1 RMGGVRLRIPARG
14 RPDRHARRRRADHAP
29 TLDERRRDTSWQVL
43 PRRRGDWASASCA
56 GWWHPVLDRRRRRE
70 TNSSD
75 RGPIRQLHEL
85 LRRPRRRVRAQIA
98 DPGRPLPRCGSGF
111 GAITRSVNFNVVI
124 GETAKDVADRLAWIH
139 GQYEPLVPA
148 EQLAAQDKL
157 YAGGPLVGTPE
168 QIIERLQELAALGM
182 SYAIANFRDAAYDRS
197 SIELFA
203 REVIPALT

>member
-1 RMGGVRLRIPARG
+1 VQASGIPFWIAGGGEKRTLRIAARYANYTNFSDG
-14 RPDRHARRRRADHAP
+14 RADEFARKSQILADHC
-29 TLDERRRDTSWQVL
+29 RDV
-43 PRRRGDWASASCA
+43 G
-56 GWWHPVLDRRRRRE
+56 
-70 TNSSD
+70 SD
-75 RGPIRQLHEL
+75 F
-85 LRRPRRRVRAQIA
+85 
-98 DPGRPLPRCGSGF
+98 D
-111 GAITRSVNFNVVI
+111 AITRSVNFNVVI

-168 QIIERLQELAALGM
+168 QIIERLQELAVLGM